1 MHRTKNQVSV
11 NLNMVETRD
20 SVAETQRQRRVSVS
34 RCITVFH
41 ISVAGLQRNRN
52 TFLHVSDRFPFQE
65 SRISAI
71 VNVCLCCGNAI
82 FRTGNLLFRSFYW
95 RKREDTVRQP
105 DLFFCVSVCFRYCV
119 NASKKF
125 HICGNETDLGNFTFQ
140 SSLQNT
146 ETRYFVL

>member
-1 MHRTKNQVSV
+1 VTLLRKHSGK
-11 NLNMVETRD
+11 
-20 SVAETQRQRRVSVS
+20 RVFPLADTLRFLMFPSL
-34 RCITVFH
+34 RF
-41 ISVAGLQRNRN
+41 QRNRN

-65 SRISAI
+65 SHISAI

-119 NASKKF
+119 NTSKKF
-125 HICGNETDLGNFTFQ
+125 HICRNQVFQ
-140 SSLQNT
+140 LEFFFILT
-146 ETRYFVL
+146 

>member
-119 NASKKF
+119 NTSKKF